1 MQSNQQSKG
10 MNKITFGRVQQEDG
24 LQYND
29 DGIILIDNITQTSL
43 ADYED
48 INLEFNV
55 FVYCEEGRLQLTLND
70 KVYLLKSQ
78 DYILCQAGH
87 HIKDY
92 MMSQDVKFKILVFAT
107 AVIDSSLFLK
117 DAIWNISGFLDKSP
131 KQHLSDKECDIIEH
145 YYELTKFHLNKE
157 GNQQYNNDIIKL
169 LFQALVMEFFKM
181 TDDNIKM
188 SELPDMTADKTQNG
202 VLFRRF
208 IELLSANDGKIRTV
222 QKAGDMLNVSPK
234 YLSKVISKAG
244 GKTAMQYI
252 HDYTIEAIIYRLK
265 YTDMSIKDI
274 VVDMDFP
281 NISFFGRFVKSILGM
296 SPREY
301 RARLKKK
308 K

>member
-1 MQSNQQSKG
+1 
-10 MNKITFGRVQQEDG
+10 MNKITLGRVQQEDG
-24 LQYND
+24 IYYND
-29 DGIILIDNITQTSL
+29 NGIILIDNITQTSL

-55 FVYCEEGRLQLTLND
+55 FVYCEEGKLQLTLND

-78 DYILCQAGH
+78 DYILCQAGQ

-92 MMSQDVKFKILVFAT
+92 MMSQDVDFKILVFAT
-107 AVIDSSLFLK
+107 AAINSSLFLK
-117 DAIWNISGFLDKSP
+117 DAIWNISGLLEKSP
-131 KQHLSDKECDIIEH
+131 QQHLSDEECKIIEH
-145 YYELTKFHLNKE
+145 YYELTKFHM
-157 GNQQYNNDIIKL
+157 NNEDDQKYDQDIIRL
-169 LFQALVMEFFKM
+169 LFQALVMEFFKI
-181 TDDNIKM
+181 TDAKVKR
-188 SELPDMTADKTQNG
+188 SELPDMTADKSQNG

-208 IELLSANDGKIRTV
+208 IELLSAHEGKIRTV

-252 HDYTIEAIIYRLK
+252 HDYTMEAIIYRLK